1 MKSAQPVVTFR
12 IDRLDVEIHP
22 DNQAMGA
29 AAADAAAEIINSAV
43 ERSGTANLVLATGNS
58 QLTFLAALRKQNVAW
73 PAVTVFHMD
82 EYLNLPAGHPAGF
95 PDFLR
100 RHLLDEVR
108 VRAFYPV
115 PGHPA
120 DLTLACQGYEALLRA
135 HPVDLCVLGIGENG
149 HLAFNDP
156 PADFGEANWVK
167 VVDLDEHS
175 RRQQVGEGHFDR
187 LDEVPTRAITLTITG
202 LRSAATMLCLAPERR
217 KAEAVHRALT
227 GPVDGTCPASILRR
241 TPQAR
246 LMLDRHSASLLEP
259 RNPERTGGAE

>member
-1 MKSAQPVVTFR
+1 MKTAQPVVTFR
-12 IDRLDVEIHP
+12 IDDLDVEVHP
-22 DNQAMGA
+22 GNQEMGA
-29 AAADAAAEIINSAV
+29 AAAEAAAKIINAAV
-43 ERSGTANLVLATGNS
+43 QRSGNANLVLATGNS
-58 QLTFLAALRKQNVAW
+58 QLTFLAALQQQNIAW

-100 RHLLDEVR
+100 RQLLDEVR

-120 DLTLACQGYEALLRA
+120 DLTLACKGYETLLRA

-156 PADFGEANWVK
+156 PADFDEAGWVK
-167 VVDLDEHS
+167 VVDLDERS

-187 LDEVPTRAITLTITG
+187 LDEVPKQAISLTIPA

-246 LMLDRHSASLLEP
+246 LLLDRDSASLLELKD
-259 RNPERTGGAE
+259 PE

>member
-1 MKSAQPVVTFR
+1 MNTAQPVVTFR
-12 IDRLDVEIHP
+12 VGDLDLEVHP
-22 DNQAMGA
+22 DNQALGA
-29 AAADAAAEIINSAV
+29 AAADTAAKIINAAV
-43 ERSGTANLVLATGNS
+43 ERSGNANLVLATGNS
-58 QLTFLAALRKQNVAW
+58 QLTFLAALRRQNVAW
-73 PAVTVFHMD
+73 SAVTVFHMD

-120 DLTLACQGYEALLRA
+120 DLTLACKGYEALLRA

-156 PADFGEANWVK
+156 PADFGEADWVK
-167 VVDLDEHS
+167 VVDLDERS

-187 LDEVPTRAITLTITG
+187 LEEVPQRAITLTISG

-217 KAEAVHRALT
+217 KAEAVRRALT
-227 GPVDGTCPASILRR
+227 GPIDGACPASILRR
-241 TPQAR
+241 TPHAR
-246 LMLDRHSASLLEP
+246 LLLDRDSASLLQLGS
-259 RNPERTGGAE
+259 PE